1 MAHGK
6 TKKRSGRRPRRPPHD
21 EDDQRATPGGR
32 PQRWPGRR
40 RRTRQSA
47 HAGPAEGH
55 RQGRGGGQVGKER
68 ALAMI
73 VQEEDL
79 FLMSNLSPK
88 MTGLSF
94 VVWISPRGNAKHDVR
109 VKVSRGPKTKPD
121 EWVTVGIR
129 PDVQVLYGTLPAEDL
144 RTLRLWVAINR
155 AVLVRFWDGDIEYT
169 EDVLRLLRPLEE

>member
-1 MAHGK
+1 
-6 TKKRSGRRPRRPPHD
+6 
-21 EDDQRATPGGR
+21 
-32 PQRWPGRR
+32 
-40 RRTRQSA
+40 
-47 HAGPAEGH
+47 
-55 RQGRGGGQVGKER
+55 
-68 ALAMI
+68 
-73 VQEEDL
+73 
-79 FLMSNLSPK
+79 MSNLSPK